1 MVDQKD
7 EITLPA
13 ESSIA
18 VLPFDNMSGN
28 KDKEYICEG
37 MSENI
42 ITALS
47 NATGMTVVS
56 RQSSF
61 KYKDKRTDVKEISE
75 DLKVRYV
82 LEGSIQSFGENIR
95 VTAQLIDATKGHH
108 LWAESYD
115 RKLKDLFAIQDEI
128 TLKIVKALQVELTEK
143 NLARLVG
150 KGSDNF
156 EAYLTFYKARKYV
169 MAWNK
174 SNIIISRNLLR
185 KAIALDPEW
194 AVPYG
199 ILGLTYVQEL
209 FTVWCENDNEVIK
222 QALYLADKSQS
233 LDSSIPAPYLIRS
246 HVLLYQRQYD
256 KAIFQCEKALGLHPN
271 TPVPYFYLG
280 WIYIFMGEPE
290 KAIDLYNK
298 GGSTVPKNPIPSYT
312 YYGLAYR
319 DSGQY
324 EKAIV
329 EFQKE
334 CERNPDNHTTL
345 VHLASTYCLAG
356 KYGQAQEI
364 AKEIKIIDPNFSI
377 QLFKKALSYKDQT
390 HTDRI
395 IDALRKAGLK

>member
-1 MVDQKD
+1 MEFKRKLTTILSADAVGYSRLMADNEEETVRTLKLYRSIIESLITKYTGRLVDSPGDNILAEFSSVVDSLRCAWDIQQEIKSRNLDLPENRRMRFRIGVNLGDVIEEEGRIYGDGVNVAARLESLADAGGICISGNVYNHVKNKLSFRYGNQGNQTVKNIEDPVHVYRVLMEPERVQKEPVKQTNQSKWKRVLAVALGVLILSLAGVGFYIWGTYIQTPEVGSLVDQKD

-150 KGSDNF
+150 KGS
-156 EAYLTFYKARKYV
+156 V
-169 MAWNK
+169 
-174 SNIIISRNLLR
+174 S
-185 KAIALDPEW
+185 
-194 AVPYG
+194 
-199 ILGLTYVQEL
+199 
-209 FTVWCENDNEVIK
+209 
-222 QALYLADKSQS
+222 
-233 LDSSIPAPYLIRS
+233 
-246 HVLLYQRQYD
+246 
-256 KAIFQCEKALGLHPN
+256 
-271 TPVPYFYLG
+271 
-280 WIYIFMGEPE
+280 
-290 KAIDLYNK
+290 
-298 GGSTVPKNPIPSYT
+298 
-312 YYGLAYR
+312 
-319 DSGQY
+319 
-324 EKAIV
+324 
-329 EFQKE
+329 
-334 CERNPDNHTTL
+334 
-345 VHLASTYCLAG
+345 
-356 KYGQAQEI
+356 AQ
-364 AKEIKIIDPNFSI
+364 
-377 QLFKKALSYKDQT
+377 
-390 HTDRI
+390 
-395 IDALRKAGLK
+395 